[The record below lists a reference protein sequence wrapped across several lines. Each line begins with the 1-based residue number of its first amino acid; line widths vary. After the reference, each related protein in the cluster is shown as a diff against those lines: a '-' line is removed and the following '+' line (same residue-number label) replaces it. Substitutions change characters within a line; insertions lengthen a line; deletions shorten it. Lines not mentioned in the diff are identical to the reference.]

1 MKYSEQ
7 IALNNKSKQS
17 VEANTIW
24 RMELQIIPV
33 GKIKKNGFQ

>member
-17 VEANTIW
+17 VEANTTW
-24 RMELQIIPV
+24 RMELQKIPV